1 MYEGCYICMCIYIH
15 AHSQMLWH
23 IQGSLSHIHM
33 DGGNGRVGSPPGA
46 TPTFGNG
53 RMRSPYGA
61 EHTNRSE
68 LMLRKGWLLALS
80 HTCVKRVPTF
90 PAREGRALW
99 S

>member
-1 MYEGCYICMCIYIH
+1 MYVYIYTCTQQDAV
-15 AHSQMLWH
+15 AHTGVPLTHTYGWREWEA
-23 IQGSLSHIHM
+23 
-33 DGGNGRVGSPPGA
+33 RVTPKCH
-46 TPTFGNG
+46 PTFGNG